1 MVGLTFS
8 NLKKRDN
15 FSRFKQRILDSK
27 TFEIVDSKKSFYRTD
42 TVVISQ
48 DEDLVLAFRRAEED
62 PIFAHFQKWA
72 IGNQLI
78 LPICSSSGISLKTIN
93 SGHLLKTRDFGR
105 RHTEDLYSRENSEL
119 NSLRREIGRLTVSG
133 AYPISIMVRSCSN
146 NVSWIHD
153 VVDAR
158 ISLDLRGNPGKSDFN
173 LVNSKG
179 EIICKIS
186 HKYGDN
192 PRDFRQW
199 SGTRDVL
206 LNKEV
211 VYFGEQLK
219 AELDMLSLFE
229 DGTPGFPSY
238 TFGKQINSDALKR
251 YALFGNNEIDLVI
264 QGNISFSSCSIS
276 DTFSNSF
283 SIASVA
289 LVAPL
294 VIHKDDSVD
303 SIPDGYQPT
312 LVAFTGCDRA
322 AFGIQG
328 CRLAIYP
335 KGGRKI
341 TKDIR

>member
-1 MVGLTFS
+1 M
-8 NLKKRDN
+8 
-15 FSRFKQRILDSK
+15 
-27 TFEIVDSKKSFYRTD
+27 
-42 TVVISQ
+42 
-48 DEDLVLAFRRAEED
+48 
-62 PIFAHFQKWA
+62 
-72 IGNQLI
+72 
-78 LPICSSSGISLKTIN
+78 
-93 SGHLLKTRDFGR
+93 KTRDFGR

-211 VYFGEQLK
+211 VYFG
-219 AELDMLSLFE
+219 
-229 DGTPGFPSY
+229 
-238 TFGKQINSDALKR
+238 
-251 YALFGNNEIDLVI
+251 V
-264 QGNISFSSCSIS
+264 
-276 DTFSNSF
+276 
-283 SIASVA
+283 
-289 LVAPL
+289 
-294 VIHKDDSVD
+294 
-303 SIPDGYQPT
+303 
-312 LVAFTGCDRA
+312 
-322 AFGIQG
+322 
-328 CRLAIYP
+328 
-335 KGGRKI
+335 KG
-341 TKDIR
+341 